1 MGHSSDDRVDH
12 YFVHGL
18 VFEEKETGTP
28 GRRRPTNNKEGGAR
42 AHKWLSLV
50 KNCEI

>member
-1 MGHSSDDRVDH
+1 MSAR
-12 YFVHGL
+12 L

-42 AHKWLSLV
+42 AQVALTGEKL
-50 KNCEI
+50 